1 MSRLGGVKGWAR
13 EWRQQGEGAVGREGL
28 SPRFW
33 PWKSCAHHQW
43 ISGIILLLPIL
54 ITTMYLSKYLQACKM
69 ALGSWGWHSALTLGT
84 CWSGPSTPH
93 PTPVIMSSLG
103 YPPSPYGDDFIY
115 EQPSTQSL
123 FLSSPIQTAEEI
135 ARSRPGACSKEEKR
149 ECWSSFSPL
158 QLFLPLKYKVT
169 ENLEIDKLDWQP
181 VDKTVLLL

>member
-84 CWSGPSTPH
+84 CWSGPSTPPPH
-93 PTPVIMSSLG
+93 PRHHVISWL
-103 YPPSPYGDDFIY
+103 PP
-115 EQPSTQSL
+115 
-123 FLSSPIQTAEEI
+123 
-135 ARSRPGACSKEEKR
+135 
-149 ECWSSFSPL
+149 
-158 QLFLPLKYKVT
+158 LPLRWWLHLWTALYAISFT
-169 ENLEIDKLDWQP
+169 LESHTDSWGNCKKRTRRLF
-181 VDKTVLLL
+181 KGRKEGVLVLF

>member
-1 MSRLGGVKGWAR
+1 MESKAEQESEDSREKELWGEKGFLLGSDLGK
-13 EWRQQGEGAVGREGL
+13 AVRI
-28 SPRFW
+28 
-33 PWKSCAHHQW
+33 
-43 ISGIILLLPIL
+43 ISGSQGLFYFYQFLSQLCTCLNIYRHAKEGTWFVGVTFCSDIGNLLEWPL
-54 ITTMYLSKYLQACKM
+54 
-69 ALGSWGWHSALTLGT
+69 H
-84 CWSGPSTPH
+84 PH

-123 FLSSPIQTAEEI
+123 LLLSPIQTVEEI
-135 ARSRPGACSKEEKR
+135 ARSGPGACSKEEKR